1 METVTVT
8 MADEW
13 TAPLRLCPARAES
26 RPAAAGPAVLIVP
39 GSGVA
44 AGYYELFARALAATG
59 TDVAIAELKGQLNRL
74 GSPANYDYHGIVN
87 EHLHA
92 HVCAARQRFPGPPV
106 VLVGHSIG
114 GQLAA
119 LYAAR
124 QPDWVSGLALIAS
137 GSNYQ
142 RCYRPAARGL
152 LLAAS
157 MAHNIKLS
165 PGDIKSPWAALCE
178 YPPAFR
184 RDWAH
189 VVRNGNFDVAGAD
202 AGYEH
207 LLARLTLDVLA
218 IDVRGDRLA
227 PKTSIDPL
235 LCKMPQAAVTRWQEP
250 GAGHNGWIL
259 NFAPTVQR
267 LASWLDQLNTDEP
280 PPALANRAGRH
291 AESWLQGPGD
301 AP

>member
-8 MADEW
+8 TADEW
-13 TAPLRLCPARAES
+13 TAPLRLCPGRGAS
-26 RPAAAGPAVLIVP
+26 RPATAGPVVVIVP

-44 AGYYELFARALAATG
+44 AGYYELFARALATTG
-59 TDVAIAELKGQLNRL
+59 TDVAIAELKGQLNRS
-74 GSPANYDYHGIVN
+74 GSQANYGYHAIVN

-92 HVCAARQRFPGPPV
+92 HVCAARQHFADRPV

-124 QPDWVSGLALIAS
+124 QPDQVNGLALLAS

-142 RCYRPAARGL
+142 RCYSPVARGVL

-157 MAHNIKLS
+157 MAPNIELS
-165 PGDIKSPWAALCE
+165 PGDIKSPWTALCS

-189 VVRNGNFDVAGAD
+189 VVRNGNFDVAGPAAD
-202 AGYEH
+202 YEH
-207 LLARLTLDVLA
+207 LLAQVTLDVLA

-227 PKTSIDPL
+227 PKTSIDHL
-235 LCKMPQAAVTRWQEP
+235 LSKMPQATVTRWQEP

-259 NFAPTVQR
+259 NSAPTVQR
-267 LASWLDQLNTDEP
+267 LASWLDQLNE
-280 PPALANRAGRH
+280 
-291 AESWLQGPGD
+291 D
-301 AP
+301 APSSARAVLAGLP